1 MRVKPPFAVAVS
13 VLLTGSVRQTF
24 GPPAHLPAHWI
35 AVASPDPQA
44 DGAICA
50 YWSDTTWDVSLTP
63 DSTALQI
70 ARHPGEPDI
79 QTIDVSGGRLLGYN
93 AGEFGGEVVF
103 VGHDDRVT
111 SIAKQNLSFF
121 VPSRFGVL
129 GLGGT
134 DHLGLNEGWLLLFK
148 PRSNAAWAAETLMSI
163 KGEPR
168 AYTALGDDTLLVV
181 TMGTLVLLRPPS
193 SKTVLYRTPLMSF
206 IDPHTVV
213 RDRAGVIYLGTR
225 YAVTRLTPGENG
237 YADDWIVPASCPRRV
252 RTAETGKC
260 ACADVQR
267 R

>member
-1 MRVKPPFAVAVS
+1 
-13 VLLTGSVRQTF
+13 
-24 GPPAHLPAHWI
+24 
-35 AVASPDPQA
+35 
-44 DGAICA
+44 
-50 YWSDTTWDVSLTP
+50 
-63 DSTALQI
+63 
-70 ARHPGEPDI
+70 
-79 QTIDVSGGRLLGYN
+79 
-93 AGEFGGEVVF
+93 
-103 VGHDDRVT
+103 
-111 SIAKQNLSFF
+111 
-121 VPSRFGVL
+121 
-129 GLGGT
+129 
-134 DHLGLNEGWLLLFK
+134 
-148 PRSNAAWAAETLMSI
+148 MSI

-237 YADDWIVPASCPRRV
+237 YADDWIVPASCPSRV